1 MSLFPKRHFFSPKGG
16 EKMKC
21 ECPPARATWMDG
33 NLTMIRPAT
42 CAACLEKQTAQEV
55 SPPKKDETST
65 REAHD

>member
-1 MSLFPKRHFFSPKGG
+1 
-16 EKMKC
+16 MKC